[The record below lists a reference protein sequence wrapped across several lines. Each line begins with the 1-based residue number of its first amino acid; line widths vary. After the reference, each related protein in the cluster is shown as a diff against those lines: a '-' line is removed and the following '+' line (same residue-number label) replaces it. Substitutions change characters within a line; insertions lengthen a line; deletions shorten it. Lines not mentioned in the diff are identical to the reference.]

1 MKPFLKSVWIVAPAS
16 GARVPFLIVQALVSF
31 GPEVKKVMRSN
42 NAYPSLIKI
51 DKELSLRPIDSKNSF
66 FSFLF
71 SIIAISDSILA
82 EIFKFFVFFFSA

>member
-1 MKPFLKSVWIVAPAS
+1 
-16 GARVPFLIVQALVSF
+16 
-31 GPEVKKVMRSN
+31 MRSN
-42 NAYPSLIKI
+42 NEYPSLIKI

-82 EIFKFFVFFFSA
+82 EIFKFFVFFQRNYLLSSTVCFQYKQIVHQHYLHK